1 MDNVIEIEGIE
12 DIKEITCEP
21 LNVNKI
27 TKEIKEK
34 YDYEVISIRNSGYI
48 PKTKVSV
55 NEELMEV
62 INKLE
67 DGLNEVEDVVRIYNN
82 FE

>member
-1 MDNVIEIEGIE
+1 M
-12 DIKEITCEP
+12 
-21 LNVNKI
+21 NVNKI

-34 YDYEVISIRNSGYI
+34 YNYEVISIRNSGYI

-55 NEELMEV
+55 NEELTEV

-67 DGLNEVEDVVRIYNN
+67 DGLNAVEDVVRIYSN